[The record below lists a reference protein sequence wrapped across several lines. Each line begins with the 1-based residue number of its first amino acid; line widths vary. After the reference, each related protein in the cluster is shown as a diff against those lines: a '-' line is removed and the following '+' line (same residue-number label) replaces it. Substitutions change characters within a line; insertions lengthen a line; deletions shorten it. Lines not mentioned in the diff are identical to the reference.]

1 MIINCYRHKGQ
12 ILISDEEYSFEKI
25 NEKAID
31 GSGVSMIYALN
42 AIDPGK
48 SRRSFC
54 VTSPSQLFIKEENQE
69 LFRKKETEMAFP
81 SWITEAINERR
92 VVSLNTAYP
101 NWEDVLAKSSGG
113 KKVISIAG
121 LGDVGGILCSGLRLL
136 GNPDISQIKIYDRDE
151 EKLIRWELECNA
163 ILPPENNLEFP
174 HIIRTTESDIF
185 NCDVF
190 VFTVSIGVPDI
201 GKEDEDVRLV
211 QLSGNSAIIAHYARE
226 ARKSGFKGLFA
237 VVSDPVDLLCNVA
250 FMASNKNEQGQTDY
264 LGLAPEQIKGYGLGV
279 MYARAALYSR
289 DIDKY
294 DMFLKE
300 GRAFGPHGQGL
311 LIANSI
317 ENYDEGE
324 SLYLT
329 DKAATSNRE
338 VRAAGFKPYIAPAL
352 SSGSLSILAT
362 IRGGW
367 HYSANFL
374 GGVYFGCRNREFAS
388 GTEIETYQLPQALYK
403 RIADT
408 YQYLEDNVQ
417 SLEV

>member
-1 MIINCYRHKGQ
+1 MTINCYRHKGQ
-12 ILISDEEYSFEKI
+12 ILISQEEYAFEKI

-31 GSGVSMIYALN
+31 GGSMIYALN

-48 SRRSFC
+48 SRGSFC
-54 VTSPSQLFIKEENQE
+54 VASPAQLFIKEENLDLLQ
-69 LFRKKETEMAFP
+69 KKEAEIIFP
-81 SWITEAINERR
+81 AWISEAINERR
-92 VVSLNTAYP
+92 IVSLNTSYP
-101 NWEDVLAKSSGG
+101 NWEDVLTKSSGGG

-121 LGDVGGILCSGLRLL
+121 MGDVGGILCSGLRLL
-136 GNPDISQIKIYDRDE
+136 GNPDIAEIKIYDRDE
-151 EKLIRWELECNA
+151 EKLTRWELECNA
-163 ILPPENNLEFP
+163 ILPPENNFCFP
-174 HIIRTTESDIF
+174 RVIRTTESDIF

-211 QLSGNSAIIAHYARE
+211 QLSGNSAIVAHYAKE
-226 ARKSGFKGLFA
+226 ARKYGFKGLFA

-250 FMASNKNEQGQTDY
+250 FMASNKNERGQMDY

-279 MYARAALYSR
+279 MYARAALYSGL
-289 DIDKY
+289 IGKY
-294 DMFLKE
+294 EMFLRE
-300 GRAFGPHGQGL
+300 GRAFGPHGKGL

-317 ENYDEGE
+317 ENYDQGE
-324 SLYLT
+324 SLYLS

-352 SSGSLSILAT
+352 SSGSLSLLAT
-362 IRGGW
+362 IRGAW
-367 HYSANFL
+367 HYSATFL
-374 GGVYFGCRNREFAS
+374 GGVYFGCRNREFAA
-388 GTEIETYQLPQALYK
+388 GTEIETYHLPQALYE

-408 YQYLEDNVQ
+408 YQYLEDNVK